1 VSALPYGVAI
11 ASWIIG
17 AAGMGM
23 CFGAIGTL
31 VLELS
36 EPEDQG
42 ANVAA
47 LQVCDSVGSVVFV
60 GIAGAIYGAA
70 FAAGTVSASTF
81 TTIWLTMAAV
91 AAAGAMVAARIAR
104 PRAAA

>member
-1 VSALPYGVAI
+1 
-11 ASWIIG
+11 
-17 AAGMGM
+17 MGM

-31 VLELS
+31 TLDLS

-42 ANVAA
+42 ANVAG

-60 GIAGAIYGAA
+60 GIAGAIYGTAL
-70 FAAGTVSASTF
+70 AAGSVSSATF

-91 AAAGAMVAARIAR
+91 AAAGVVIAARIAR
-104 PRAAA
+104 PQAVARVPA